1 MRNATKALSAI
12 RRLFIKV
19 VYKGYINRYINVV
32 GRLAALYGAGG
43 GCRRA
48 VAVLS
53 SGGGAGG
60 AGGVG
65 DTIATHM
72 EDIYFWGLGAT
83 PRGTKTPF
91 EVWKIIRGFI

>member
-1 MRNATKALSAI
+1 VLRCVAGC
-12 RRLFIKV
+12 F
-19 VYKGYINRYINVV
+19 VV
-32 GRLAALYGAGG
+32 GRIAVYRRAAGG
-43 GCRRA
+43 SGGGYRRA

-60 AGGVG
+60 AGGAG
-65 DTIATHM
+65 DAIATHM